1 MRHFFLAFI
10 LLGCLSALLPG
21 CEPKEDL
28 VQTSGSLSFV
38 QDTVLFDTVFTTVRT
53 VTKRLWVYNR
63 NRGALKTDISLA
75 GAVAGASPYALI
87 ISGDAGTGASGLT
100 VRGNDSLLIL
110 VRATVGDNGTATAA
124 KQFVVADQINF
135 LTNGNA
141 QSVKLVAYGQNAY
154 FHYGDI
160 IASDV
165 TWKTDKPH
173 VIINRTYG
181 SGAQARVVGVAVA
194 SGATLRIP
202 KGARI
207 YSHAGATLQ
216 VDGRL
221 LVNDLS
227 EPNAF
232 VPTDTVKDTNANLV
246 RFGGDRLEDF
256 YADTPGQWGGIVFTS
271 ASRGNRI
278 RYAEIKNA
286 TYGLLLLNTA
296 PTGPHPNVAI
306 DNTTIKNISGNN
318 VSFAGA
324 AQTPIALDTG
334 GGIISI
340 AGDVQAT
347 NCLFANC
354 AEYALLG
361 FGGVYDVNFCTVA
374 NYPNTTAVRKSASL
388 TFTDKSPLDGVTTLS
403 SPQVTLRNSIVW
415 GAIADELYFNDVD
428 NYRSSLVVRNS
439 VLRTATYAGTAFAT
453 AGKPGLADGALG
465 NLLNTDP
472 LFVRSPYSGGR
483 PDYSLQ
489 ATSPAL
495 KLGPAFGSAPARDLR
510 NLPRP
515 ARTVGAYE
523 HK

>member
-63 NRGALKTDISLA
+63 NRGALKTDINLA
-75 GAVAGASPYALI
+75 GAGASPYSLI
-87 ISGDAGTGASGLT
+87 ISGDAGAGASAIT

-141 QSVKLVAYGQNAY
+141 QDVKLVAYGQNAY
-154 FHYGDI
+154 FHYGEI
-160 IASDV
+160 ISSDV
-165 TWKTDKPH
+165 TWQTDKPH

-181 SGAQARVVGVAVA
+181 SGAQAYVVGVAVA
-194 SGATLRIP
+194 PGVTLRIP

-216 VDGRL
+216 VAGRL

-246 RFGGDRLEDF
+246 RFRGDRLEDF

-296 PTGPHPNVAI
+296 PTGPLPDVAV

-324 AQTPIALDTG
+324 AQTPVALDTG

-340 AGDVQAT
+340 AGNVKAT

-388 TFTDKSPLDGVTTLS
+388 SFTDKSPLDGVTML
-403 SPQVTLRNSIVW
+403 PAPRITLRNSIVW
-415 GAIADELYFNDVD
+415 GSIEDELLFVDVD
-428 NYRSSLVVRNS
+428 SYRASLVVRNS
-439 VLRTATYAGTAFAT
+439 VLRTASYAGTTFAT
-453 AGKPGLADGALG
+453 ADKPGLADAAFG
-465 NLLNTDP
+465 NQLNTDP
-472 LFVRSPYSGGR
+472 LFLRSPFSGGWI
-483 PDYSLQ
+483 DYTLQ

-495 KLGPAFGSAPARDLR
+495 KLGPAFGTVPARDLR
-510 NLPRP
+510 NLPRT
-515 ARTVGAYE
+515 AGTVGAYE

>member
-1 MRHFFLAFI
+1 MRHFFLVFI

-75 GAVAGASPYALI
+75 GAGASPYALI
-87 ISGDAGTGASGLT
+87 ISGDAGAGASGVT

-124 KQFVVADQINF
+124 KRFVVADQINF

-141 QSVKLVAYGQNAY
+141 QDVKLVAYGQNAY
-154 FHYGDI
+154 FHYGEFVTRDI
-160 IASDV
+160 

-173 VIINRTYG
+173 VIINRTYL
-181 SGAQARVVGVAVA
+181 SGAQTYVVGVAVA
-194 SGATLRIP
+194 QGATLRIP

-207 YSHAGATLQ
+207 YMHAGATLQ
-216 VDGRL
+216 VAGQL

-232 VPTDTVKDTNANLV
+232 VPTDTVKYTNANIV

-256 YADTPGQWGGIVFTS
+256 YVDTPGQWGGLVFT
-271 ASRGNRI
+271 ATSRGNRI

-296 PTGPHPNVAI
+296 PTGPHPDVAV
-306 DNTTIKNISGNN
+306 DNTTIKNISGAN

-324 AQTPIALDTG
+324 AQTPVSLGTG

-340 AGDVQAT
+340 AGDVKAT

-354 AEYALLG
+354 TEYAMLG

-374 NYPNTTAVRKSASL
+374 NYPATVAVRKSASL
-388 TFTDKSPLDGVTTLS
+388 TFTDKSPLDGVTALS
-403 SPQVTLRNSIVW
+403 PPQITLRNSIVW
-415 GAIADELYFNDVD
+415 GTTEDELYFDDVD

-439 VLRTATYAGTAFAT
+439 VLRTSAYAGTTFAT
-453 AGKPGLADGALG
+453 VGKPGLGDAVLG

-472 LFVRSPYSGGR
+472 LFVRSPFGSGSR
-483 PDYSLQ
+483 LDFSLQ
-489 ATSPAL
+489 AISPVL
-495 KLGPAFGSAPARDLR
+495 KLGPAFGTSLPILDLR
-510 NLPRP
+510 NLPRV